1 VKQVKNIT
9 AAVISLAAILFI
21 IYKSVAVYLGI
32 TLFEG
37 YVYWT
42 GIMTLVWFVIAPI
55 WLWKR

>member
-1 VKQVKNIT
+1 MKQVKNIT

-32 TLFEG
+32 TLFED